1 MQDKGDTMLKF
12 TADYRDGR
20 VYVGGKVYVA
30 GLFATH
36 LLNQYYLNDTA
47 ARIAVFSD
55 DVNFNIV
62 RQLENGYLNIGE
74 FVSTGRNVLEA
85 MKALPKL
92 HPFDTLDNSAI
103 TDCVTNLFT
112 EENGERICAY
122 FSEKAKISTFPQDE
136 VAVGTTF
143 RYAERTDKEASVLV
157 HDAITILQFFNNVSA
172 DLISAHDK
180 LSAFVKRIDEAE
192 RFDEKHLLP
201 IALEVFG
208 QIPFPLTTEY
218 ISLKKNKTSSG
229 ETVARRLTFNRYIAF
244 VLTDFFEGLHY
255 GHYPRQCGIC
265 KRYFLMQSARRQQY
279 CMGIAPEQIRG
290 QNVTCRRYAA
300 SMKRKEK
307 AENDPISAVYTNRC
321 SAIRTEVKRGT
332 IPAEIGEAAKAL
344 ALEHKKAALM
354 DDDYA
359 KKQYKKDMS
368 REKLY
373 RDAGLK

>member
-1 MQDKGDTMLKF
+1 MENLFCFK
-12 TADYRDGR
+12 ADYRDGR
-20 VYVGGKVYVA
+20 VYVGGKIYAA

-36 LLNQYYLNDTA
+36 LLNRFYLNDTA

-55 DVNFNIV
+55 DVNCNIV
-62 RQLENGYLNIGE
+62 RQLKNEYLNISE
-74 FVSTGRNVLEA
+74 FVSTGRNILEA
-85 MKALPKL
+85 LKSLPKL

-112 EENGERICAY
+112 KENGERICAY
-122 FSEKAKISTFPQDE
+122 FSEKAKVSMLPQDE
-136 VAVGTTF
+136 ITVGTAY
-143 RYAERTDKEASVLV
+143 RYSERTDKDAAVL
-157 HDAITILQFFNNVSA
+157 IENIISILTFFNNVSA

-180 LSAFVKRIDEAE
+180 LTAFVERIDEAE

-208 QIPFPLTTEY
+208 QIPFPIMTEY
-218 ISLKKNKTSSG
+218 ISLKKNKASSG
-229 ETVARRLTFNRYIAF
+229 ETIARRLSFDRYIAF

-255 GHYPRQCGIC
+255 GHYPRRCGIC

-279 CMGIAPEQIRG
+279 CMGIALEQIRG

-300 SMKRKEK
+300 YVKRKEK
-307 AENDPISAVYTNRC
+307 AENDPISAIYTNRC

-332 IPAEIGEAAKAL
+332 IPAEIGESAKAL
-344 ALEHKKAALM
+344 ALEHKKTALM

-359 KKQYKKDMS
+359 KRQYKKDMS

>member
-1 MQDKGDTMLKF
+1 MMENLFCFK
-12 TADYRDGR
+12 ADYRDGR
-20 VYVGGKVYVA
+20 VYVGGKVYAA
-30 GLFATH
+30 GLFATY

-55 DVNFNIV
+55 DVNYNVI
-62 RQLENGYLNIGE
+62 RQLENGYLNISE

-85 MKALPKL
+85 MKSLPKL
-92 HPFDTLDNSAI
+92 YPFDTRDNSAI

-112 EENGERICAY
+112 EKNGECICN
-122 FSEKAKISTFPQDE
+122 FLSEKAKISMLPQDE
-136 VAVGTTF
+136 VSVGTAY
-143 RYAERTDKEASVLV
+143 RYAERADEYAETMIKTVIS
-157 HDAITILQFFNNVSA
+157 ILSFFNNVSA

-180 LSAFVKRIDEAE
+180 LTAFVNRIDEAE

-208 QIPFPLTTEY
+208 QIPFPIITEY
-218 ISLKKNKTSSG
+218 ISLKKNKASSG
-229 ETVARRLTFNRYIAF
+229 ETVARRLTFDRYIAF

-255 GHYPRQCGIC
+255 GHYPRRCGVC

-290 QNVTCRRYAA
+290 QNVTCRKYAA
-300 SMKRKEK
+300 SMMRKEK
-307 AENDPISAVYTNRC
+307 AANDPISAIYTNRC

-332 IPAEIGEAAKAL
+332 IPAEIGEAAKVL
-344 ALEHKKAALM
+344 ALEHKKTAMM
-354 DDDYA
+354 DDNYA

-373 RDAGLK
+373 HDAGLK

>member
-1 MQDKGDTMLKF
+1 MNLLKF

-20 VYVGGKVYVA
+20 VYVGGKVYAA

-55 DVNFNIV
+55 DVNYNIV
-62 RQLENGYLNIGE
+62 RQLENGYLNISG

-85 MKALPKL
+85 MRFLPKL
-92 HPFDTLDNSAI
+92 HPFDTLDNTAVI
-103 TDCVTNLFT
+103 DCVTNLFS
-112 EENGERICAY
+112 EANGERICAY
-122 FSEKAKISTFPQDE
+122 LSEKAKVSMIPQNE
-136 VAVGTTF
+136 VAVGTAY
-143 RYAERTDKEASVLV
+143 RYAERTDKEAETM
-157 HDAITILQFFNNVSA
+157 IKTIIDILSFFNNVSD

-180 LSAFVKRIDEAE
+180 LSAFVEHIDEAE

-208 QIPFPLTTEY
+208 QIPFPITTEY
-218 ISLKKNKTSSG
+218 ISLKKNKASSG
-229 ETVARRLTFNRYIAF
+229 ETVARRLTFDRYIAF

-255 GHYPRQCGIC
+255 GHYPRKCGVC
-265 KRYFLMQSARRQQY
+265 KKYFLMQSARRQQY

-300 SMKRKEK
+300 SVKRKEK
-307 AENDPISAVYTNRC
+307 AENDPISAIYTNRC

-344 ALEHKKAALM
+344 ALEHKKTAMM
-354 DDDYA
+354 DDNYA

>member
-1 MQDKGDTMLKF
+1 MMENLFCFK
-12 TADYRDGR
+12 ADYRDGR
-20 VYVGGKVYVA
+20 VYVGGKVYAA

-36 LLNQYYLNDTA
+36 LLNQYYLNNTA
-47 ARIAVFSD
+47 ARIAVFND
-55 DVNFNIV
+55 DVNFYIV
-62 RQLENGYLNIGE
+62 RQLENGYLNISE

-85 MKALPKL
+85 MKSLPKL
-92 HPFDTLDNSAI
+92 HPFDALDSSAI

-122 FSEKAKISTFPQDE
+122 LSEKAKVSMLPQDE
-136 VAVGTTF
+136 VSVGTAYRHTK
-143 RYAERTDKEASVLV
+143 RTDKEAGVLI

-180 LSAFVKRIDEAE
+180 LTTFVERIDEAE

-201 IALEVFG
+201 VALDVFG
-208 QIPFPLTTEY
+208 QIPFPLTAEY
-218 ISLKKNKTSSG
+218 ISLKKNKASSG
-229 ETVARRLTFNRYIAF
+229 ETIARRLTFDRYIAF

-255 GHYPRQCGIC
+255 GHYPRRCGIC
-265 KRYFLMQSARRQQY
+265 KKYFLMQSARRQQY

-300 SMKRKEK
+300 SVKRKEK
-307 AENDPISAVYTNRC
+307 AENDPISAIYTNRC

-344 ALEHKKAALM
+344 ALEHKKTAMM

>member
-1 MQDKGDTMLKF
+1 MMENLFCFK
-12 TADYRDGR
+12 ADYRDGR
-20 VYVGGKVYVA
+20 VYIGGKVYAA

-36 LLNQYYLNDTA
+36 LLNQFYLNDTA
-47 ARIAVFSD
+47 ARIAVYSD
-55 DVNFNIV
+55 EINYNII
-62 RQLENGYLNIGE
+62 RQLENGYLNISE

-85 MKALPKL
+85 MKSLPKL

-112 EENGERICAY
+112 EANGERICNY
-122 FSEKAKISTFPQDE
+122 LSEKAKVSVLPQDE
-136 VAVGTTF
+136 VAVGTAY
-143 RYAERTDKEASVLV
+143 RHAERTDKEAGVLI

-172 DLISAHDK
+172 DLISAHK
-180 LSAFVKRIDEAE
+180 NLNAFVNRIDEAE

-201 IALEVFG
+201 VALDVFG
-208 QIPFPLTTEY
+208 QIPFPLTAEY
-218 ISLKKNKTSSG
+218 ISLKKNKASSG
-229 ETVARRLTFNRYIAF
+229 ETIARRLTFDRYIAF

-255 GHYPRQCGIC
+255 GHYPRRCGIC
-265 KRYFLMQSARRQQY
+265 KKYFLMQSSRRQQY

-300 SMKRKEK
+300 SVKRKEK
-307 AENDPISAVYTNRC
+307 AENDPISAIYTNRC

-344 ALEHKKAALM
+344 ALEHKKTAMM

-373 RDAGLK
+373 QDAGLK

>member
-1 MQDKGDTMLKF
+1 MTENLF
-12 TADYRDGR
+12 CFRADYRDGR
-20 VYVGGKVYVA
+20 VYVGGKVYAA

-55 DVNFNIV
+55 NVNYNIV
-62 RQLENGYLNIGE
+62 RQLENGYLNISE
-74 FVSTGRNVLEA
+74 FVSTGRNILEA
-85 MKALPKL
+85 LKSLPKL

-103 TDCVTNLFT
+103 IDCVTNLFT
-112 EENGERICAY
+112 EENGESICGYLA
-122 FSEKAKISTFPQDE
+122 EKAKVSMFPQDE
-136 VAVGTTF
+136 VSVGTAY
-143 RYAERTDKEASVLV
+143 RYAERIDKEADTLV
-157 HDAITILQFFNNVSA
+157 HDTITILQFFNNVSA
-172 DLISAHDK
+172 DLISAHK
-180 LSAFVKRIDEAE
+180 NLNAFVNRIDEAE

-201 IALEVFG
+201 IALDVFG

-218 ISLKKNKTSSG
+218 ISLKKNKASSG
-229 ETVARRLTFNRYIAF
+229 ETVARRLTFDRYIAF

-255 GHYPRQCGIC
+255 GHYPRRCGVC
-265 KRYFLMQSARRQQY
+265 KKYFLMQSARRQQY

-307 AENDPISAVYTNRC
+307 AENDPISAIYTNRC

-332 IPAEIGEAAKAL
+332 IPAEIGEAAKVL
-344 ALEHKKAALM
+344 ALEHKKTALI

-359 KKQYKKDMS
+359 KRQYKKDMS

>member
-1 MQDKGDTMLKF
+1 MMEHLFSFK
-12 TADYRDGR
+12 ADYRDGR
-20 VYVGGKVYVA
+20 VYVGGKVYAA

-62 RQLENGYLNIGE
+62 QQLENGYLSISE
-74 FVSTGRNVLEA
+74 FISTGRNVLEA
-85 MKALPKL
+85 MKSLPKL
-92 HPFDTLDNSAI
+92 HPFDTLDSSAI

-122 FSEKAKISTFPQDE
+122 FSKKAKVSMLPQDE
-136 VAVGTTF
+136 VAVGTAY
-143 RYAERTDKEASVLV
+143 RYAERAGADV
-157 HDAITILQFFNNVSA
+157 AILIENTVSILTFFNNVST

-180 LSAFVKRIDEAE
+180 LSAFIERIDEAE

-201 IALEVFG
+201 IAMEIFG

-218 ISLKKNKTSSG
+218 ISLKKNKASSG
-229 ETVARRLTFNRYIAF
+229 ETVARRLTFDRYIAF

-265 KRYFLMQSARRQQY
+265 KKYFLMQSARRQQY
-279 CMGIAPEQIRG
+279 CMGIAPKQIRG
-290 QNVTCRRYAA
+290 QNVSCRKYAA
-300 SMKRKEK
+300 YVKRKEK

-321 SAIRTEVKRGT
+321 SAIRTEMRRGT
-332 IPAEIGEAAKAL
+332 IPAEIGETAKTL
-344 ALEHKKAALM
+344 ALERKQLALM
-354 DDDYA
+354 DENYA
-359 KKQYKKDMS
+359 KRQYKDDMS

>member
-1 MQDKGDTMLKF
+1 MVEKLFSFK
-12 TADYRDGR
+12 ADYRDGR
-20 VYVGGKVYVA
+20 VYVSGKVYAA

-55 DVNFNIV
+55 DVNYNIV
-62 RQLENGYLNIGE
+62 RQLENGYLNISE

-85 MKALPKL
+85 MKSLPKL
-92 HPFDTLDNSAI
+92 HPFDTLDSSTI

-122 FSEKAKISTFPQDE
+122 FTEKAKVSMLSQNE
-136 VAVGTTF
+136 ASVGTAY
-143 RYAERTDKEASVLV
+143 RYAERTDKEAETMIKTVISVLS
-157 HDAITILQFFNNVSA
+157 FFNNVSA

-180 LSAFVKRIDEAE
+180 LTAFVKRIDEAE

-201 IALEVFG
+201 MALDVFG

-218 ISLKKNKTSSG
+218 ISLKKNKVSSG
-229 ETVARRLTFNRYIAF
+229 ETVARHLTFDRYIAF
-244 VLTDFFEGLHY
+244 VLTDFFEGLHH
-255 GHYPRQCGIC
+255 GHYPRRCGVC
-265 KRYFLMQSARRQQY
+265 KKYFLMQSARRQQY

-300 SMKRKEK
+300 SVKRKEK
-307 AENDPISAVYTNRC
+307 AENDPISAIYTNRC

-344 ALEHKKAALM
+344 ALEHKKTALM

-373 RDAGLK
+373 REAGLK

>member
-1 MQDKGDTMLKF
+1 MTENLFSFK
-12 TADYRDGR
+12 ADYRDGR
-20 VYVGGKVYVA
+20 VYVGGKVYAA

-55 DVNFNIV
+55 DVNYNIV
-62 RQLENGYLNIGE
+62 RHLENGYLNISE

-85 MKALPKL
+85 MKSLPKL
-92 HPFDTLDNSAI
+92 HPFDTLYNSAI
-103 TDCVTNLFT
+103 TDCVTVLFT
-112 EENGERICAY
+112 EKNGERICAN
-122 FSEKAKISTFPQDE
+122 FSQKAKISTLPQDE
-136 VAVGTTF
+136 VAVGTAY
-143 RYAERTDKEASVLV
+143 RYDERTDKETGAVI

-180 LSAFVKRIDEAE
+180 LTDFVEHIDDAE

-208 QIPFPLTTEY
+208 QIPFPITTEY
-218 ISLKKNKTSSG
+218 ISLKKNKASSG
-229 ETVARRLTFNRYIAF
+229 ETVARRLTFDRYIAF

-255 GHYPRQCGIC
+255 GHYPRRCGIC
-265 KRYFLMQSARRQQY
+265 KKYFLMQSARRQQY

-307 AENDPISAVYTNRC
+307 AENDPISAIYTNRC
-321 SAIRTEVKRGT
+321 SAIRTEVQRGT
-332 IPAEIGEAAKAL
+332 IPAELGEAAKML
-344 ALEHKKAALM
+344 ALDHKKTALM

>member
-1 MQDKGDTMLKF
+1 MTENLFSFK
-12 TADYRDGR
+12 ADYRDGR
-20 VYVGGKVYVA
+20 VYVGGKVYAA

-36 LLNQYYLNDTA
+36 LLNRFYLTDTA
-47 ARIAVFSD
+47 ARIAVFND

-62 RQLENGYLNIGE
+62 RQLENGYLNISE

-85 MKALPKL
+85 VKSLPKL
-92 HPFDTLDNSAI
+92 HPFDMLDNSAI

-112 EENGERICAY
+112 AENGERICAY
-122 FSEKAKISTFPQDE
+122 FSQKAKISTLPQDE
-136 VAVGTTF
+136 VSVGTAY
-143 RYAERTDKEASVLV
+143 RYAERTDKDAAVLIENTV
-157 HDAITILQFFNNVSA
+157 SILTFFNNVSA
-172 DLISAHDK
+172 DLISAHEK
-180 LSAFVKRIDEAE
+180 LTAFVKRIDEAE

-201 IALEVFG
+201 IALDVFG
-208 QIPFPLTTEY
+208 KIPFPLTTEY
-218 ISLKKNKTSSG
+218 IPLKKNKASSG
-229 ETVARRLTFNRYIAF
+229 ETIARRLSFDRYIAF

-255 GHYPRQCGIC
+255 GHYPRRCGVC

-279 CMGIAPEQIRG
+279 CMGIAPKQIRG

-307 AENDPISAVYTNRC
+307 AKNDPVSAIYTNRC

-332 IPAEIGEAAKAL
+332 IPAELGETAKAL
-344 ALEHKKAALM
+344 ALEHKKTALM
-354 DDDYA
+354 NDDYA

-373 RDAGLK
+373 KDAGLK

>member
-1 MQDKGDTMLKF
+1 MMENLFCFK
-12 TADYRDGR
+12 ADYRDGR
-20 VYVGGKVYVA
+20 VYIGGKVYAA

-36 LLNQYYLNDTA
+36 LLNQFYLNDSA

-55 DVNFNIV
+55 DVNYNIV

-85 MKALPKL
+85 MKSLPKL

-103 TDCVTNLFT
+103 IDCVTNLFT
-112 EENGERICAY
+112 EENGKSICGY
-122 FSEKAKISTFPQDE
+122 LSEKAKVSMFPQDE
-136 VAVGTTF
+136 VSVGTAY
-143 RYAERTDKEASVLV
+143 RYAERTDKEAGTLV
-157 HDAITILQFFNNVSA
+157 HDAITILQFFNNVST

-180 LSAFVKRIDEAE
+180 LTAFVERIDEAE

-208 QIPFPLTTEY
+208 QIPFPITTEY
-218 ISLKKNKTSSG
+218 ISLKKNKASSG
-229 ETVARRLTFNRYIAF
+229 ETVARRLTFDQYIAF

-255 GHYPRQCGIC
+255 GHYPRRCGVC
-265 KRYFLMQSARRQQY
+265 KKYFLMQSARRQQY

-300 SMKRKEK
+300 SVKRKEK
-307 AENDPISAVYTNRC
+307 AENDPISTIYTNRC

-332 IPAEIGEAAKAL
+332 IPADIGEAAKVL
-344 ALEHKKAALM
+344 ALEHKKTALI

-359 KKQYKKDMS
+359 KRQYKKDMS

>member
-1 MQDKGDTMLKF
+1 MMENLFSFK
-12 TADYRDGR
+12 ADYRDGR
-20 VYVGGKVYVA
+20 VYVSGKVYAA

-47 ARIAVFSD
+47 ARIAVYSD
-55 DVNFNIV
+55 NVNFNII
-62 RQLENGYLNIGE
+62 RQLENEYLNISE
-74 FVSTGRNVLEA
+74 FVSTGRNILEA
-85 MKALPKL
+85 MKSLPKL
-92 HPFDTLDNSAI
+92 HPFDTLDNSAVI
-103 TDCVTNLFT
+103 DCVTNLFT

-122 FSEKAKISTFPQDE
+122 FSQKAKISTLPQDE
-136 VAVGTTF
+136 VAGGTAY
-143 RYAERTDKEASVLV
+143 RYAERIDKEADTLV
-157 HDAITILQFFNNVSA
+157 HDTITILQFFNNVSA
-172 DLISAHDK
+172 DLISAHK
-180 LSAFVKRIDEAE
+180 NLNAFVNRIDEAE

-201 IALEVFG
+201 IVLDVFG

-218 ISLKKNKTSSG
+218 ISLKKNKASSG
-229 ETVARRLTFNRYIAF
+229 ETIARRLSFDRYIAF
-244 VLTDFFEGLHY
+244 VLTDFFEGLHC
-255 GHYPRQCGIC
+255 GHYPRRCGVC

-307 AENDPISAVYTNRC
+307 AENDPISAIYTNRC

-344 ALEHKKAALM
+344 ALEHKKTAMM

>member
-1 MQDKGDTMLKF
+1 MVEKLFSFK
-12 TADYRDGR
+12 ADYRDGR
-20 VYVGGKVYVA
+20 VYVSGKVYAA

-47 ARIAVFSD
+47 ARIAIFSD
-55 DVNFNIV
+55 DVNYNIV
-62 RQLENGYLNIGE
+62 RQLENGYLNISE

-85 MKALPKL
+85 MKSLPKL
-92 HPFDTLDNSAI
+92 HPFDTLDSSTI

-112 EENGERICAY
+112 EANGEHICAY
-122 FSEKAKISTFPQDE
+122 LSEKAKVSMLSQDE
-136 VAVGTTF
+136 VVIGTAY
-143 RYAERTDKEASVLV
+143 RYAERTDKEAETMIKTVFSVLS
-157 HDAITILQFFNNVSA
+157 FFNNVST

-180 LSAFVKRIDEAE
+180 LTAFVKRIDEAE

-218 ISLKKNKTSSG
+218 ISLKKNKASSG
-229 ETVARRLTFNRYIAF
+229 ETIARRLTFDRYIAF

-255 GHYPRQCGIC
+255 GHYPRRCGVC
-265 KRYFLMQSARRQQY
+265 KKYFLMQSARRQQY

-300 SMKRKEK
+300 SVKRKEK
-307 AENDPISAVYTNRC
+307 AENDPISAIYTNRC

-344 ALEHKKAALM
+344 ALEHKKTALM

-373 RDAGLK
+373 REAGLK

>member
-1 MQDKGDTMLKF
+1 MTDNIFSFK
-12 TADYRDGR
+12 ADYRDGR
-20 VYVGGKVYVA
+20 VYVGGKVYAA

-55 DVNFNIV
+55 EVNNNIV
-62 RQLENGYLNIGE
+62 RQLENGYLNISE

-85 MKALPKL
+85 MKSLPKL

-112 EENGERICAY
+112 EANGERICTY
-122 FSEKAKISTFPQDE
+122 FSEKAKVSVLPQDE
-136 VAVGTTF
+136 VAVGTAY
-143 RYAERTDKEASVLV
+143 RYAERTDKEAGVLI
-157 HDAITILQFFNNVSA
+157 HDAITILQFFNNVST

-180 LSAFVKRIDEAE
+180 LTTFVKRIDEAE

-208 QIPFPLTTEY
+208 QIPFPITTEY
-218 ISLKKNKTSSG
+218 ISLKKNKASSG
-229 ETVARRLTFNRYIAF
+229 ETVARHLTFDRYIAF
-244 VLTDFFEGLHY
+244 VLTDFFEGLHH
-255 GHYPRQCGIC
+255 GHYPRRCGIC
-265 KRYFLMQSARRQQY
+265 KKYFLMQSARRQQY

-290 QNVTCRRYAA
+290 HNVTCRRYAV
-300 SMKRKEK
+300 SIKRKEK
-307 AENDPISAVYTNRC
+307 AENDPISAIYTNRC

-344 ALEHKKAALM
+344 ALEHKKTAMM
-354 DDDYA
+354 DDNYA

>member
-1 MQDKGDTMLKF
+1 MMENLFCFK
-12 TADYRDGR
+12 ADYRDGR
-20 VYVGGKVYVA
+20 VYVGGKIYAA

-36 LLNQYYLNDTA
+36 LLNQFYLNDTA

-62 RQLENGYLNIGE
+62 RQLENGYLNISE

-85 MKALPKL
+85 MKSLPKL

-103 TDCVTNLFT
+103 TDCVTNLFA

-122 FSEKAKISTFPQDE
+122 FSKKAKVSILPQDE
-136 VAVGTTF
+136 IAVGTAY
-143 RYAERTDKEASVLV
+143 RYADRTDKGVTVLIENAV
-157 HDAITILQFFNNVSA
+157 SILAFFNNVSA

-180 LSAFVKRIDEAE
+180 LTAFVNRIDEAE

-201 IALEVFG
+201 IALDVFG

-218 ISLKKNKTSSG
+218 ISLKKNKASSG
-229 ETVARRLTFNRYIAF
+229 ETVARRLIFDRYIAF

-255 GHYPRQCGIC
+255 GHYPRRCGVC
-265 KRYFLMQSARRQQY
+265 KKYFLMQSARRQQY
-279 CMGIAPEQIRG
+279 CIGIAPKQIRG

-300 SMKRKEK
+300 FVRRKEK
-307 AENDPISAVYTNRC
+307 AENDPISAIYTNRC
-321 SAIRTEVKRGT
+321 SAIRTEVKRRT
-332 IPAEIGEAAKAL
+332 IPSEIGEAAKAL
-344 ALEHKKAALM
+344 ALEHKQLALM

-359 KKQYKKDMS
+359 RKQYKKDMS

>member
-1 MQDKGDTMLKF
+1 MMENLFCFK
-12 TADYRDGR
+12 ADYRDGR
-20 VYVGGKVYVA
+20 VYVGGKVYAA

-47 ARIAVFSD
+47 ARIVVFSD
-55 DVNFNIV
+55 DVNYNIV
-62 RQLENGYLNIGE
+62 RQLKNGYLNISE

-85 MKALPKL
+85 MKSLPKL
-92 HPFDTLDNSAI
+92 HPFDMLDNSAVI
-103 TDCVTNLFT
+103 DCVINLFA
-112 EENGERICAY
+112 EENGERICSY
-122 FSEKAKISTFPQDE
+122 LSERAKVSVLPQDE
-136 VAVGTTF
+136 IAVGTAY
-143 RYAERTDKEASVLV
+143 RYAERTDKEVETMIKTVISILV
-157 HDAITILQFFNNVSA
+157 FFNNVSA

-180 LSAFVKRIDEAE
+180 LSAFVERIDEAE

-201 IALEVFG
+201 IALEVLG
-208 QIPFPLTTEY
+208 QLPFPLTTEY
-218 ISLKKNKTSSG
+218 ISLKKNKASSG
-229 ETVARRLTFNRYIAF
+229 ETVARRLTFDRYIAF
-244 VLTDFFEGLHY
+244 ILTDFFEGLHY
-255 GHYPRQCGIC
+255 GHYPRRCGVC

-300 SMKRKEK
+300 SVKRKEK
-307 AENDPISAVYTNRC
+307 AENDPISAIYTNRC

-332 IPAEIGEAAKAL
+332 IPAKIGEAAKAL
-344 ALEHKKAALM
+344 ALEHKKTAMM

>member
-1 MQDKGDTMLKF
+1 MTENLFSFK
-12 TADYRDGR
+12 ADYRDGR
-20 VYVGGKVYVA
+20 VYVGGKVYAA

-55 DVNFNIV
+55 EVNYNIV
-62 RQLENGYLNIGE
+62 RQLENGYLNISE
-74 FVSTGRNVLEA
+74 FVKTGRNVLET
-85 MKALPKL
+85 MKSLPKL

-112 EENGERICAY
+112 EENGERICSY
-122 FSEKAKISTFPQDE
+122 LSEKAKVSMLPQDE
-136 VAVGTTF
+136 VTIGTAY
-143 RYAERTDKEASVLV
+143 RYAERTDKEAGVLI

-180 LSAFVKRIDEAE
+180 LTAFVNRIDEAE

-218 ISLKKNKTSSG
+218 ISLKKNKASSG
-229 ETVARRLTFNRYIAF
+229 ETVACRLTFDRYIAF

-255 GHYPRQCGIC
+255 GHYPRRCGVC
-265 KRYFLMQSARRQQY
+265 KKYFLMQSARRQQY
-279 CMGIAPEQIRG
+279 CMGIAPKQIRG

-300 SMKRKEK
+300 SVKRKEK
-307 AENDPISAVYTNRC
+307 AENDPISAIYTNRC

-344 ALEHKKAALM
+344 ALEHKKTAMM
-354 DDDYA
+354 DHDYA

>member
-1 MQDKGDTMLKF
+1 MTENLFSFK
-12 TADYRDGR
+12 ADYRDGR
-20 VYVGGKVYVA
+20 VYVGGKVYAA

-55 DVNFNIV
+55 DVNYNIV
-62 RQLENGYLNIGE
+62 RQLENGYLNISE

-85 MKALPKL
+85 MKSLPKL

-103 TDCVTNLFT
+103 TDCVTVLFT
-112 EENGERICAY
+112 EKNGERICAY
-122 FSEKAKISTFPQDE
+122 FSQKAKISTLPQDE
-136 VAVGTTF
+136 VAVGTAY
-143 RYAERTDKEASVLV
+143 RYDERTDKETGAVI

-180 LSAFVKRIDEAE
+180 LTAFVEHIDDAE

-208 QIPFPLTTEY
+208 QIPFPITTEY
-218 ISLKKNKTSSG
+218 ISLKKNKASSG
-229 ETVARRLTFNRYIAF
+229 ETVARRLTFDRYIAF

-255 GHYPRQCGIC
+255 GHYPRRCGIC
-265 KRYFLMQSARRQQY
+265 KKYFLMQSARRQQY

-307 AENDPISAVYTNRC
+307 AENDPISAIYTNRC

-332 IPAEIGEAAKAL
+332 IPAELSEAAKML
-344 ALEHKKAALM
+344 ALDHKKTALM

>member
-1 MQDKGDTMLKF
+1 MTENLFSFK
-12 TADYRDGR
+12 AAYRDGR
-20 VYVGGKVYVA
+20 VYVGGKVYAA

-55 DVNFNIV
+55 DVNFNII
-62 RQLENGYLNIGE
+62 RQLENGYLNISE
-74 FVSTGRNVLEA
+74 FVKAGKNVPEA
-85 MKALPKL
+85 MKSLPKL

-112 EENGERICAY
+112 DANGDRICN
-122 FSEKAKISTFPQDE
+122 FLSEKAKISMLPQDE
-136 VAVGTTF
+136 VSVGTAY
-143 RYAERTDKEASVLV
+143 RYAERTDKEAETMIKTVISVLS
-157 HDAITILQFFNNVSA
+157 FFNNVSA

-180 LSAFVKRIDEAE
+180 LIAFVNRIDEAE

-201 IALEVFG
+201 IALDVFG

-218 ISLKKNKTSSG
+218 ISLKKNKASSG
-229 ETVARRLTFNRYIAF
+229 ETVARRLTFDRYIAF

-255 GHYPRQCGIC
+255 GHYPRRCGVC
-265 KRYFLMQSARRQQY
+265 KKYFLMQSARRQQY
-279 CMGIAPEQIRG
+279 CMGIAPKQIRG

-307 AENDPISAVYTNRC
+307 AENDPVSAIYTNRC

-332 IPAEIGEAAKAL
+332 IPAELGEAAKAL
-344 ALEHKKAALM
+344 ALEHKKTAMM

>member
-1 MQDKGDTMLKF
+1 MMENLFCFK
-12 TADYRDGR
+12 ADYRDGR
-20 VYVGGKVYVA
+20 VYVGGKVYAA
-30 GLFATH
+30 GLFATY

-55 DVNFNIV
+55 DVNYNVI
-62 RQLENGYLNIGE
+62 RQLENGYLNISE

-85 MKALPKL
+85 MKSLPKL

-103 TDCVTNLFT
+103 TDRVTNLFT
-112 EENGERICAY
+112 EENGERICSY
-122 FSEKAKISTFPQDE
+122 LSDKAKVSMFPQDE
-136 VAVGTTF
+136 VSVGTAY
-143 RYAERTDKEASVLV
+143 RYAERTDKETETVIKTVIS
-157 HDAITILQFFNNVSA
+157 ILSFFNNVSA
-172 DLISAHDK
+172 DLISAHGK
-180 LSAFVKRIDEAE
+180 LTAFVERIDEAE

-201 IALEVFG
+201 IALDVFG

-218 ISLKKNKTSSG
+218 ISLRKNKASSG
-229 ETVARRLTFNRYIAF
+229 ETVARRLTFDRYIAF
-244 VLTDFFEGLHY
+244 VLTDFFEGLHC
-255 GHYPRQCGIC
+255 GHYPRRCGVC

-300 SMKRKEK
+300 SMMRKEK
-307 AENDPISAVYTNRC
+307 AANDPISAIYTNRC

-332 IPAEIGEAAKAL
+332 IPAEIGEAAKVL
-344 ALEHKKAALM
+344 ALEHKKTAMM
-354 DDDYA
+354 DDNYA

-373 RDAGLK
+373 HDAGLK

>member
-1 MQDKGDTMLKF
+1 MTENLFSFK
-12 TADYRDGR
+12 ADYRDGR
-20 VYVGGKVYVA
+20 VYAGGKVYAA

-36 LLNQYYLNDTA
+36 LLNRFYLNDTA

-55 DVNFNIV
+55 EVNFNITS
-62 RQLENGYLNIGE
+62 QLENGYLNISE
-74 FVSTGRNVLEA
+74 FANTGRNVLEA
-85 MKALPKL
+85 LKSLPKL

-103 TDCVTNLFT
+103 TDCVTNIFT
-112 EENGERICAY
+112 EANGERICAY
-122 FSEKAKISTFPQDE
+122 FSEKAKVSMLPQDE
-136 VAVGTTF
+136 VAVGTAY
-143 RYAERTDKEASVLV
+143 RYAERIDKEAGVLI

-180 LSAFVKRIDEAE
+180 LTTFVKRIDEAE

-201 IALEVFG
+201 IALEVFK

-218 ISLKKNKTSSG
+218 ISLKKNKASSG
-229 ETVARRLTFNRYIAF
+229 ETVARRLTFDRYIAF
-244 VLTDFFEGLHY
+244 VLTDFFEGLHH

-265 KRYFLMQSARRQQY
+265 KKYFLMQSARRQQY

-300 SMKRKEK
+300 SVKRKEK
-307 AENDPISAVYTNRC
+307 AENDPISAIFTNRC

-344 ALEHKKAALM
+344 ALEHKKTALM

>member
-1 MQDKGDTMLKF
+1 MTENLFSFK
-12 TADYRDGR
+12 ADYRDGR
-20 VYVGGKVYVA
+20 VYVGGKVYAA

-36 LLNQYYLNDTA
+36 LLNRFYLNDTA

-55 DVNFNIV
+55 EVNNNIV
-62 RQLENGYLNIGE
+62 RQLENGYLNISE
-74 FVSTGRNVLEA
+74 FVSTGRNILEA
-85 MKALPKL
+85 MKSLPKL
-92 HPFDTLDNSAI
+92 HPFDTLDNSSI
-103 TDCVTNLFT
+103 TDCITNLFT
-112 EENGERICAY
+112 VANGERICAY
-122 FSEKAKISTFPQDE
+122 LSEKAKVSMLPQDE
-136 VAVGTTF
+136 VAVGTAY
-143 RYAERTDKEASVLV
+143 RYAERTDKEAETMIKTVIS
-157 HDAITILQFFNNVSA
+157 ILSFFNNVSA

-180 LSAFVKRIDEAE
+180 LTAFEKRIDEVE

-218 ISLKKNKTSSG
+218 ISLKKNKASSG
-229 ETVARRLTFNRYIAF
+229 ETVARRLTFDRYIAF

-255 GHYPRQCGIC
+255 GHYPRRCGVC
-265 KRYFLMQSARRQQY
+265 KKYFLMQSARRQQY
-279 CMGIAPEQIRG
+279 CMGIVPEQIRG

-307 AENDPISAVYTNRC
+307 AENDPISATYTNRC

-332 IPAEIGEAAKAL
+332 IPSEIGEAAKAL
-344 ALEHKKAALM
+344 ALEHKKTALM
-354 DDDYA
+354 DDNYA
-359 KKQYKKDMS
+359 KRQYKKDMS